1 MESIALPVGCEVIL
15 QKEVTIPIFSE
26 KWLAISGKENE
37 VFQAGDINA
46 KKPWRSPCTQ
56 GQIDSVAKK

>member
-26 KWLAISGKENE
+26 KWLAISGQENE

-46 KKPWRSPCTQ
+46 KKP
-56 GQIDSVAKK
+56 